1 MQGSWISP
9 IPTVQGLIEDE
20 LLVQHVEAM
29 FYEGHRGMMTE
40 GPLRGALTGAPWPGG
55 RNRQGFLDVA

>member
-20 LLVQHVEAM
+20 LLVQYAEGM
-29 FYEGHRGMMTE
+29 FYEGHRVMMTE
-40 GPLRGALTGAPWPGG
+40 PS
-55 RNRQGFLDVA
+55 